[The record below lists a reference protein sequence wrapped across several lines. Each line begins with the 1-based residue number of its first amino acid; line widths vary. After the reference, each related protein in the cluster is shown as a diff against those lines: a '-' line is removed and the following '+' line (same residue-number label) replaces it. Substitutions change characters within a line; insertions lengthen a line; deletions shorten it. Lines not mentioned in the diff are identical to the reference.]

1 VPVEKYAAAVRDRGT
16 LFLFLWI
23 KRSESGDFYVILP
36 RPDDTSI
43 DAHASYHA
51 DGQYHVKSHG
61 TPKIMHRRRQKP
73 DDHFTGT
80 ECLLEQ
86 KLTQTGPRSIGQ
98 VCQQMDWSAVFEIPA
113 SDLGDGNA
121 HNTHLSA
128 DLIASGAV
136 PSLVPNARVI
146 RQVQYRVSCPFLI
159 LTLYEMPHLAP

>member
-1 VPVEKYAAAVRDRGT
+1 MPLEKYAAAVRDRAT
-16 LFLFLWI
+16 LFLFMWI
-23 KRSESGDFYVILP
+23 KRSESGDFYVFLP

-61 TPKIMHRRRQKP
+61 TPKIMHRRKQKP
-73 DDHFTGT
+73 ADQFTGT
-80 ECLLEQ
+80 EYLLDQ

-98 VCQQMDWSAVFEIPA
+98 VCLEEDWSGVFEIPG
-113 SDLGDGNA
+113 SDLGDGPS

-146 RQVQYRVSCPFLI
+146 RQVQYRAYCPFLI